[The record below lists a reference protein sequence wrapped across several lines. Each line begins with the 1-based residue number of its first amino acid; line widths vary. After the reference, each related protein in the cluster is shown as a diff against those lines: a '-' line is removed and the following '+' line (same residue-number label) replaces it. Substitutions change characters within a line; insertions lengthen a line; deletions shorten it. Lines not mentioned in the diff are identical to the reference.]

1 VNELQEITGL
11 SQPAL
16 SMHLARLREEEMVT
30 TEKSGR
36 HVYYRIGDD
45 RLADLVQ
52 YVCQRFS
59 CQ

>member
-1 VNELQEITGL
+1 
-11 SQPAL
+11 
-16 SMHLARLREEEMVT
+16 MHLARLREEEMVT